1 MKSDAVYTLKKLT
14 EWRDMGGGPKLGI
27 ISNFDDRL
35 HSILGQLELAES
47 FDFILTSYESAC
59 EKPDRG
65 MFDEALK
72 RAQCSDPSLAYH
84 VGNSIDID
92 AVGAI
97 TAGWTPLVYNEWFDE
112 QFPDWNE
119 INTIEDAAEGIVTHN
134 SSTDIKNVSSF
145 FFLNPFHY
153 VQIYFYNLS

>member
-1 MKSDAVYTLKKLT
+1 MKSDALYTLKKLT

-35 HSILGQLELAES
+35 HSILNQLGLGES

-65 MFDEALK
+65 IFDEALK
-72 RAQCSDPSLAYH
+72 RAQCTDPSLAYH

-97 TAGWTPLVYNEWFDE
+97 TAGWTPLIYNEWFDE
-112 QFPDWNE
+112 QFPDWNDV
-119 INTIEDAAEGIVTHN
+119 NTIDDAAEGINALMTTFN
-134 SSTDIKNVSSF
+134 FI
-145 FFLNPFHY
+145 
-153 VQIYFYNLS
+153 IYHMVYLISDLTRPRCIHM